1 MNGNLIGINT
11 AIATLG
17 GESGQSQ
24 SGSIGLGF
32 AIPVDQ
38 ARRVADELV
47 DTGKATHALIGIQV
61 PSQDDVN
68 GARAADVTAGGP
80 ADKAGI
86 PKGAVITKV
95 DDRLIDAGDALIA
108 AVRSHAPGDT
118 VTVTYT
124 DANGANPKTVQVTL
138 GTAPD
143 GGR

>member
-1 MNGNLIGINT
+1 M
-11 AIATLG
+11 
-17 GESGQSQ
+17 
-24 SGSIGLGF
+24 
-32 AIPVDQ
+32 
-38 ARRVADELV
+38 
-47 DTGKATHALIGIQV
+47 

-68 GARAADVTAGGP
+68 GARAVEVTAGGP

-95 DDRLIDAGDALIA
+95 DDRIIDAGDALIA

-124 DANGANPKTVQVTL
+124 DAEGGNSKTVQVTL